1 MINKKG
7 LWFVTL
13 FSLIV
18 VVSVYYI
25 TMPNELLLTN
35 NNDYTEVTTNESDYL
50 QALRVNSDN
59 EVLEEMEELQSILT
73 DTTKSIE
80 IKNEAL
86 EKLKNLNIVRGEE
99 EQLEHMIKET
109 YNLSSFIKVKGNDIK
124 AFVKSND
131 ESTTLANNIMRTI
144 QSNYSNKVSITIKFQ
159 K

>member
-35 NNDYTEVTTNESDYL
+35 NNDYTEVTINESDYL